1 MENPLPI
8 LVLAGKIP
16 KDYYMTLQN
25 WYNTGFV
32 DKNRQKDSRSRRGR
46 LSFCLFTL
54 HILNIML
61 LLDLTKNFYHVSVLK
76 QRLKIFRRIYQMK
89 KSKQAAAILL
99 AAMTMVTGLTGC
111 GKSVDNGNSKNS
123 AITVITRES
132 GSGTRGAFI
141 ELFGIEEKNTDGK
154 KVDNTISSA
163 EETNSTA
170 VMITSVEGNE
180 SAIGYISLGAL
191 KSNVKALKV
200 DGVEATTDN
209 VKSGSYKV
217 ARPFN
222 VAVKSDAS
230 DAAKEFINYIMSKEG
245 QEIIS
250 KEGYIG
256 DDSAAAYQ
264 KKDGVS
270 GKITVGGSSSV
281 SPVMEKLIEA
291 YAKVNSDITIELQ
304 QSDSTTGMTNAIA
317 GTYDI
322 GMASRELKDEEK
334 AELTAT
340 TIAMDGIAVI
350 VNKTNELSN
359 ITSDQVKGIYTGTI
373 TKWADVK

>member
-1 MENPLPI
+1 M
-8 LVLAGKIP
+8 K
-16 KDYYMTLQN
+16 
-25 WYNTGFV
+25 
-32 DKNRQKDSRSRRGR
+32 
-46 LSFCLFTL
+46 
-54 HILNIML
+54 
-61 LLDLTKNFYHVSVLK
+61 
-76 QRLKIFRRIYQMK
+76 MK
-89 KSKQAAAILL
+89 KFIAVLSVATMAAGL
-99 AAMTMVTGLTGC
+99 AVGC
-111 GKSVDNGNSKNS
+111 GSSDSGSSDDKSSKGDWDSSND
-123 AITVITRES
+123 ITIVSRED

-304 QSDSTTGMTNAIA
+304 QSDSTTGMTSTIE
-317 GTYDI
+317 GSYDI
-322 GMASRELKDEEK
+322 GMASRELKDDE
-334 AELTAT
+334 ASELEAT
-340 TIAMDGIAVI
+340 VIATDGIAVI
-350 VNKTNELSN
+350 VNKANTADELSA
-359 ITSDQVKGIYTGTI
+359 DQVKSIYVG
-373 TKWADVK
+373 DVTTWDEVSK